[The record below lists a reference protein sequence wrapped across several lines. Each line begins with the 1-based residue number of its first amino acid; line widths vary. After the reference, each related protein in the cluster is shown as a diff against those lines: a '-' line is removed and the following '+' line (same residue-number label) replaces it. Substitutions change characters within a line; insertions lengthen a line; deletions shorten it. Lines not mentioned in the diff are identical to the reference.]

1 MPLPSL
7 RWLESK
13 AICFCQ
19 SLSLRK
25 NVNHLLRNLPYLG
38 GGGGWGGLGLG
49 LTIFFFVRALQKTCS
64 KSQILSTSLR
74 KNVNHLLKNLAYP
87 DGGGGGRGEGGGG
100 LGLGMRVE
108 SEMS

>member
-13 AICFCQ
+13 AICFRQ
-19 SLSLRK
+19 SPSLRK

-38 GGGGWGGLGLG
+38 GGGGWGGLGLGLGLG

-87 DGGGGGRGEGGGG
+87 DGGGGGGGGG
-100 LGLGMRVE
+100 VGDE
-108 SEMS
+108 SRK

>member
-1 MPLPSL
+1 MFQFLPAHMALRSL

-19 SLSLRK
+19 SPSLRK
-25 NVNHLLRNLPYLG
+25 NVNHLPYLG

-64 KSQILSTSLR
+64 KSQILSTSPR
-74 KNVNHLLKNLAYP
+74 KNVNHLLKNLDYLGA
-87 DGGGGGRGEGGGG
+87 GGGGGGGGDVG
-100 LGLGMRVE
+100 DE
-108 SEMS
+108 SRK